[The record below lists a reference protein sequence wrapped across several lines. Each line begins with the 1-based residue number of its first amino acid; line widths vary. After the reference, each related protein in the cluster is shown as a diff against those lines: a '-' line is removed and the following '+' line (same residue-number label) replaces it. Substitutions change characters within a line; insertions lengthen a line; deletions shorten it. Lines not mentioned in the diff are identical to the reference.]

1 MLRENHHLVYNFKK
15 RERIDRYHES
25 VKGAIM
31 TQTEMIEWLND
42 LIQLDV
48 DAVEAYSQVI
58 KHLEYEDLCRRL
70 IRYQDDHKNHI
81 ENLSAAIQDL
91 GGTPEKVKP
100 DFKGYLLE
108 VFTFLMSVSGS
119 IGAIEAM
126 KANEVLTNRKYA
138 QAAAL
143 DWPEE
148 IKKVVLDNYSQEQR
162 HLRFINEVIEIP
174 RHELR

>member
-1 MLRENHHLVYNFKK
+1 M
-15 RERIDRYHES
+15 ER
-25 VKGAIM
+25 
-31 TQTEMIEWLND
+31 TEMIEWLND
-42 LIQLDV
+42 LKQLDV
-48 DAVEAYSQVI
+48 DAVEAYRQVI

-70 IRYQDDHKNHI
+70 TRYQDDHQRHI
-81 ENLSAAIQDL
+81 ESLSAAIQDL
-91 GGTPEKVKP
+91 GDTPAEMKP
-100 DFKGYLLE
+100 DFKGYLME

-148 IKKVVLDNYSQEQR
+148 IKQVILDNYSQEQR
-162 HLRFINEVIEIP
+162 HLGFINEVLTIP